1 MSANEDVQRFAED
14 PSLLVELCR
23 DVIDHIDS
31 GDDEVSVADQEIQ
44 LRTIAKAVEQLEKS
58 GVAVPDSLRA
68 EKTHLVASLALRR
81 DAKQAL
87 TQLADEFQEIASDLR
102 TRIGQDASNPAK
114 TKKAGKRS
122 KLPRTSK
129 EVLREQILLALR
141 TLGGRA
147 QVVDVIAE
155 MARQLEGKLLPGD
168 KVWRESTN
176 EPAWKNNAKWE
187 RYRMTQDGTLRPDSP
202 RGIWELGED
211 HR

>member
-14 PSLLVELCR
+14 PSSLVELCR
-23 DVIDHIDS
+23 DVVDHIDS
-31 GDDEVSVADQEIQ
+31 GDDEVSVADQETQ

-68 EKTHLVASLALRR
+68 EKTHLVASIALRR

-87 TQLADEFQEIASDLR
+87 TQLADELQEIANDLR
-102 TRIGQDASNPAK
+102 KRIGQDASKSAK
-114 TKKAGKRS
+114 TKKGGKSS

-147 QVVDVIAE
+147 QVSDVIAE
-155 MARQLEGKLLPGD
+155 MARQLG
-168 KVWRESTN
+168 S
-176 EPAWKNNAKWE
+176 A
-187 RYRMTQDGTLRPDSP
+187 
-202 RGIWELGED
+202 
-211 HR
+211 